1 MNKKRVA
8 ANADKIRWNTS
19 FNLPPSTFT
28 VSTLEGAAAIST
40 DKFVAPPAWWNQMV
54 LDQRSGSASTT
65 NVVSSSTSSAVDSSI
80 DMGWTNADPN
90 NASVWKGP
98 GAWKGWNSDQK
109 GFHSAVIASNVVVT
123 PAVVTP
129 AVVTPAVVV
138 ETVVVETPVVS
149 DDHHKPT
156 HTGKTVP
163 EGQNDW

>member
-1 MNKKRVA
+1 M
-8 ANADKIRWNTS
+8 
-19 FNLPPSTFT
+19 
-28 VSTLEGAAAIST
+28 G
-40 DKFVAPPAWWNQMV
+40 
-54 LDQRSGSASTT
+54 
-65 NVVSSSTSSAVDSSI
+65 SAVDSSI

-123 PAVVTP
+123 PAVATP

-149 DDHHKPT
+149 DDHHAPT
-156 HTGKTVP
+156 HTGKVVP
-163 EGQNDW
+163 EGQNDWRNQPIRVNIFLKGQYYS